1 MPLCCDNQLQASKDY
16 TWQPKNLS
24 GVAMFAWDDAGLT
37 LTCTVEDDVLAPQAF
52 ASESA
57 DAGGELT
64 GDVLALSIFP
74 RLNPDGSVAS
84 DQLRW
89 YLSLAA
95 PGGGSGATT
104 LFRPAKYAGGLKAGQ
119 LARDSSVYRVNFR
132 REGTRTIYDLAIPWG
147 ELPGFTPAKGAR
159 FGCNLVLVDGDGA
172 AERGEMVWGAQ
183 PGDSSAGCGRV
194 TLVP

>member
-1 MPLCCDNQLQASKDY
+1 
-16 TWQPKNLS
+16 
-24 GVAMFAWDDAGLT
+24 MFAWDDAGLT

-119 LARDSSVYRVNFR
+119 LAQDSSVYRVNFR

-183 PGDSSAGCGRV
+183 PGDSSAGCGQV